1 MNDFRE
7 RMKRATETRDA
18 TATRHAWEGR
28 PRTAAPRRPALDART
43 KARAFEGAALTIGTA
58 ILAAVAA
65 VAIGGLV
72 ADQLATITA
81 ALQAATAR

>member
-28 PRTAAPRRPALDART
+28 PAPRRPALDART

-65 VAIGGLV
+65 VVIGGLV
-72 ADQLATITA
+72 ADQLATIAA

>member
-28 PRTAAPRRPALDART
+28 PRRPALDART

-58 ILAAVAA
+58 ILAAV
-65 VAIGGLV
+65 VIGGLV

>member
-28 PRTAAPRRPALDART
+28 PRTAPRRPALDART

-65 VAIGGLV
+65 VVIGGLV

>member
-7 RMKRATETRDA
+7 RA
-18 TATRHAWEGR
+18 TAT
-28 PRTAAPRRPALDART
+28 RPALDART
-43 KARAFEGAALTIGTA
+43 KARVFGGAALTIGGA

-65 VAIGGLV
+65 VVIGGLV
-72 ADQLATITA
+72 ADQLAAITA